1 MPSCTRT
8 DWLTDICSKSQEL
21 NRNPKD
27 VEDFERE
34 FEACLVTKFLDRLG
48 AWGRNPDHEHIENH
62 CYMAWLIV
70 LEFPLSQCVFF
81 KCYGLKDLVFCNV
94 VVVFGPVYYRTRK
107 SLLVSGKVLPES
119 VYKTSL
125 QDLLYLDRPMAV
137 GRKATFQMTEKI
149 WMFCWV
155 WSHDSIMGSLRPN
168 PQPVEYTAWHQCQCV
183 VLLC

>member
-1 MPSCTRT
+1 M
-8 DWLTDICSKSQEL
+8 
-21 NRNPKD
+21 
-27 VEDFERE
+27 EDFESE

-119 VYKTSL
+119 VYKIL
-125 QDLLYLDRPMAV
+125 QDITSRLTVFGSSHGRWKESDVSDDGEDLDALLGLV
-137 GRKATFQMTEKI
+137 T
-149 WMFCWV
+149 
-155 WSHDSIMGSLRPN
+155 
-168 PQPVEYTAWHQCQCV
+168 
-183 VLLC
+183 